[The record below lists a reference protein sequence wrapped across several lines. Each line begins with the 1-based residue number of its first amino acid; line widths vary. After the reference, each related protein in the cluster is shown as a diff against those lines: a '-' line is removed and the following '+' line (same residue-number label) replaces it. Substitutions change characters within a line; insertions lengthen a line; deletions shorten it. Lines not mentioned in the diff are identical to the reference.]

1 MQMDD
6 QLAFFSHVVSND
18 FAILVAL
25 LNKKKNGEDKKES
38 NLLTSRNYKCYA
50 PDHHQYAEEIALE
63 CVRQSGFANYEE
75 MLKHIAK
82 ILNVTGE
89 TIEEI
94 EHNIIFAIM
103 ALPTQN
109 YTQEDFIRL
118 AIELRLDPT
127 EYSFLGIKNALLEK
141 FKENEMLPFYQIA
154 MLINAMVLRYFEENP
169 CQDSVLYSSSLTEL
183 RSVEKFANFNLFK
196 QSNFAEFSEKE
207 IFCTALVLAI
217 IALHKKDIV
226 FYGRSGDSKAELIR
240 KLKRFTV
247 LLNTVPQFAKSS
259 NIDVIQAIYAF
270 SVVYLG
276 RYQMPMPR
284 EMACEML
291 FATQF
296 EKFSDQEQNALVKA
310 EKTTESL
317 ESLTKKLLAN
327 GVTKDQMQNLI
338 GVLAL
343 SKNKLI
349 KIENIFIEW
358 SVKLGL
364 R

>member
-1 MQMDD
+1 MQVDT

-18 FAILVAL
+18 FDIIVAL
-25 LNKKKNGEDKKES
+25 LNKQKNGEDKKES
-38 NLLTSRNYKCYA
+38 KLLSSRNYQCYV
-50 PDHHQYAEEIALE
+50 PDHHQYADEIALE
-63 CVRQSGFANYEE
+63 CVSQSGFSSYEE
-75 MLKHIAK
+75 MLKNIAQ
-82 ILNVTGE
+82 ILNVTGVN
-89 TIEEI
+89 IEEL
-94 EHNIIFAIM
+94 EHNILFAVL
-103 ALPTQN
+103 ALPTEK

-118 AIELRLDPT
+118 AIELRLDPL
-127 EYSFLGIKNALLEK
+127 EYTFNGIKQALLEK
-141 FKENEMLPFYQIA
+141 FKENEMLPFYQVA
-154 MLINAMVLRYFEENP
+154 MLINAMVLRYFMQNP
-169 CQDSVLYSSSLTEL
+169 CEKSFPYCSSLLEL
-183 RSVEKFANFNLFK
+183 RSVDTFAKFNVFE
-196 QSNFAEFSEKE
+196 QGIMSSRSEQDK
-207 IFCTALVLAI
+207 FCFALVLAI

-247 LLNTVPQFAKSS
+247 LLNTVPVFAKSTQL
-259 NIDVIQAIYAF
+259 NVIHDIYAF
-270 SVVYLG
+270 SIVYLS

-291 FATQF
+291 FGMQF
-296 EKFSDQEQNALVKA
+296 ENFSKDEQKVLLEA
-310 EKTTESL
+310 ENTKESL
-317 ESLTKKLLAN
+317 ENITKNLLAN
-327 GVTKDQMQNLI
+327 GITKEQMQDLI